1 MSRKKATKAN
11 KEPKDKK
18 AISDNDTSLRGKLGV
33 LPQQSWTQESP
44 AELPTTS
51 SF

>member
-1 MSRKKATKAN
+1 MSRKKAMKAN
-11 KEPKDKK
+11 KELKDKE
-18 AISDNDTSLRGKLGV
+18 AIYDNDTSLRGKLGV
-33 LPQQSWTQESP
+33 LPQQSWTRVSP